1 MRDAVTYLA
10 PIVGVIA
17 FFQLV
22 VLRAPF
28 PNLAEVA
35 VGMLCVVA
43 GLAAEAATVAAD
55 AGFIQATEA
64 AQGAYAFHLRMVVA
78 ASVGAAIVL
87 GVLRILKG

>member
-1 MRDAVTYLA
+1 MLPVLIDAAAALGRRMRDAVADLA

-35 VGMLCVVA
+35 VGMLCTHTRRTPHLI
-43 GLAAEAATVAAD
+43 GLYGNSAD
-55 AGFIQATEA
+55 CHSSALL
-64 AQGAYAFHLRMVVA
+64 YARPA
-78 ASVGAAIVL
+78 PAPDGPSAS
-87 GVLRILKG
+87 